1 MGSAAP
7 LHVYW
12 DREHDDPGGYLL
24 GRPDQSSGAVRIA
37 PSLQATLDMYWPG
50 TPVVV
55 LANRSP
61 FRVQRD
67 DDGVLRVR
75 RSTGGLVTAVEPIV
89 NACSGTWVAHGDA
102 NAGTAGAD
110 AVARPEMLPANTR
123 YRLRQVRLSEE
134 EHLGFYAGFA
144 NEALWP
150 LCHAVHVKPV
160 FRTSDFRYYRIANQ
174 RFVDA
179 AVQEA
184 FGSRPLVLV
193 QDYHFALAPRMLRTR
208 MPASTVAV
216 FWHIPWP
223 HVRVFATCPWKHD
236 LLDGLL
242 ASDVVGVQTAE
253 DRENFLD
260 SVQSCLAATVDRE
273 HGVVW
278 YRNHRTLVRDYPVGI
293 EWDNDAV
300 RATPGR
306 DACRSHVLGELNLG
320 TDVRLGVGIDRLD
333 YTKGI
338 EEKFLAV
345 ERLLETRPDFK
356 GRFVF
361 VQVAEPSRDSLDA
374 YRAARAQI
382 VATTERVNARFASG
396 SWRPI
401 VLLETHHE
409 PAEVYT
415 LYRAAD
421 VCYVNSLHDG
431 MNLVAKEFARARDDE
446 RGVLVLSEFAG
457 ASHQLRAALVVN
469 PYAVDESATALA
481 RALDMPEAEQTA
493 RIRQMR
499 EIVARTD
506 TYWWAERLLRDA
518 KRMSSGAHLLGR
530 VPHRPSESGRQSE
543 SATLIRQ

>member
-1 MGSAAP
+1 
-7 LHVYW
+7 
-12 DREHDDPGGYLL
+12 
-24 GRPDQSSGAVRIA
+24 
-37 PSLQATLDMYWPG
+37 MYWAG

-61 FRVQRD
+61 FRYQRD
-67 DDGVLRVR
+67 DDGVLRVQ

-89 NACSGTWVAHGDA
+89 DACAGTWVAHGDA
-102 NAGTAGAD
+102 NAGTAGANTI
-110 AVARPEMLPANTR
+110 AGPEMLPANTR
-123 YRLRQVRLSEE
+123 YRLRHVRLSEE
-134 EHLGFYAGFA
+134 EHHGFYAGFA

-174 RFVDA
+174 RFADA

-208 MPASTVAV
+208 RPASTVAV

-223 HVRVFATCPWKHD
+223 HARLFATCPWKTE

-242 ASDVVGVQTAE
+242 ASDVVGVQTTE
-253 DRENFLD
+253 DRDNFLD
-260 SVQSCLAATVDRE
+260 SVQSCLGAHVDRDS
-273 HGVVW
+273 GVVW
-278 YRNHRTLVRDYPVGI
+278 YRDHRTLVRDYPVGI
-293 EWDNDAV
+293 EWDNEAA
-300 RATPGR
+300 RTTPSAG
-306 DACRSHVLGELNLG
+306 ACRMRVRRELNLSE
-320 TDVRLGVGIDRLD
+320 DVRLGVGVDRLD

-345 ERLLETRPDFK
+345 ERLLETRPEFR

-361 VQVAEPSRDSLDA
+361 VQVAEPSRDSLSA
-374 YRAARAQI
+374 YQAARAQI
-382 VATTERVNARFASG
+382 VATSERVNARFASP

-401 VLLETHHE
+401 VLLEAHHE
-409 PAEVYT
+409 PAEVYR

-446 RGVLVLSEFAG
+446 RGVLVLSQFAG
-457 ASHQLRAALVVN
+457 ASHQLKAALIVN
-469 PYAVDESATALA
+469 PYAVDESAHALA
-481 RALDMPEAEQTA
+481 RALDMSDVEQTA
-493 RIRQMR
+493 RMRQMR
-499 EIVARTD
+499 DVVASTD
-506 TYWWAERLLRDA
+506 TYWWAGQLLRDA
-518 KRMSSGAHLLGR
+518 KRMSSPDRSLVTFSRGTARSTQLAR
-530 VPHRPSESGRQSE
+530 S
-543 SATLIRQ
+543 TC

>member
-1 MGSAAP
+1 
-7 LHVYW
+7 L
-12 DREHDDPGGYLL
+12 
-24 GRPDQSSGAVRIA
+24 QS
-37 PSLQATLDMYWPG
+37 TLDMYWAG

-61 FRVQRD
+61 FRYQRG
-67 DDGVLRVR
+67 DDGVMRAR
-75 RSTGGLVTAVEPIV
+75 RSAGGLVTAVEPIV

-110 AVARPEMLPANTR
+110 AVAHPEMLPANTR
-123 YRLRQVRLSEE
+123 YRLRHVFLREE
-134 EHLGFYAGFA
+134 EQHGFYAGFA

-160 FRTSDFRYYRIANQ
+160 FRSSDFRHYRSANL
-174 RFVDA
+174 RFANA
-179 AVQEA
+179 AIEEA
-184 FGSRPLVLV
+184 RGSRPLVLV
-193 QDYHFALAPRMLRTR
+193 QDYHFALAPRMLRR
-208 MPASTVAV
+208 DLPASTVAV

-223 HVRVFATCPWKHD
+223 HARVFATCPWKTE

-260 SVQSCLAATVDRE
+260 SVQCCPGVHVDRD

-293 EWDNDAV
+293 EWDNEPA
-300 RATPGR
+300 RNTPGR
-306 DACRSHVLGELNLG
+306 EACRARLRRELNLSP
-320 TDVRLGVGIDRLD
+320 DVRLGVGVDRLD

-345 ERLLETRPDFK
+345 ERLLETRPELR

-361 VQVAEPSRDSLDA
+361 VQVAEPSRDFLSA
-374 YRAARAQI
+374 YQAARAQI
-382 VATTERVNARFASG
+382 VSTSERVNARFASG

-409 PAEVYT
+409 PAEVYR

-446 RGVLVLSEFAG
+446 RGALVLSQFAG
-457 ASHQLRAALVVN
+457 ASHQLTAALIVN
-469 PYAVDESATALA
+469 PYAVDESAHALA
-481 RALDMPEAEQTA
+481 RALDMSEVEQTA
-493 RIRQMR
+493 RMRQMR
-499 EIVARTD
+499 DVVSRTD
-506 TYWWAERLLRDA
+506 TYWWAEQLLRDA
-518 KRMSSGAHLLGR
+518 KRMSGGLHLARDL
-530 VPHRPSESGRQSE
+530 PHRPSGERQPQRR
-543 SATLIRQ
+543 AGLLRQ